1 MHRSESLNKLMK
13 VFILAFLCNEMHSSL
28 TQSNAAEHPFNAY
41 PSSINGSEATLEH
54 AQYQASIRLAIDDY
68 MFGEGHICGGAVIAP
83 SVVLTVA
90 HCVHNYQT
98 QTSRHPAELK
108 VVMGSLNRYQRDEHT
123 LVYGVTHVH
132 RPRSFNAHTLR
143 DNIAIIMLERDIP
156 SAHPTVKPI
165 TLSLT
170 ALGEAKTHEM
180 LAEYAAKQH
189 KYVVTS
195 WLVTKEHIPYTQL
208 MALNATQVSDQQCAE
223 KYGQIYGPD
232 MVCVGY
238 MGAEQQETACHQDAG
253 APLVEN
259 NQLLALTAKQSVDC
273 ETCSE
278 PALFVD
284 VSHHANWILE
294 KIGDGTNRN
303 SSVWG
308 TLFFLIF
315 TIWTA
320 RRTKYFKLWL

>member
-13 VFILAFLCNEMHSSL
+13 IFILAFLCNEMHSSL
-28 TQSNAAEHPFNAY
+28 TQSNAAEHPFDAY
-41 PSSINGSEATLEH
+41 PSSLNGSEATLEH
-54 AQYQASIRLAIDDY
+54 AYYQASIRLAIEDY

-90 HCVHNYQT
+90 HCIHNYRT

-108 VVMGSLNRYQRDEHT
+108 VVMGTLNRYQRDEHT

-132 RPRSFNAHTLR
+132 RPRTFNAHSLH
-143 DNIAIIMLERDIP
+143 DDIAIIMLERDIP
-156 SAHPTVKPI
+156 PAHPTVKPI

-170 ALGEAKTHEM
+170 ALRNVKVSETMADD
-180 LAEYAAKQH
+180 AVKQH
-189 KYVVTS
+189 KLVVTS
-195 WLVTKEHIPYTQL
+195 WLVTKEHLPYTQL
-208 MALNATQVSDQQCAE
+208 MSFNATQLSGQQCAD

-238 MGAEQQETACHQDAG
+238 LGSQAQETACQQDAG

-259 NQLLALTAKQSVDC
+259 NQLLALNGKQSVDC
-273 ETCSE
+273 KSNADPVT
-278 PALFVD
+278 FVD

-294 KIGDGTNRN
+294 KIGDGKNCN
-303 SSVWG
+303 SSIWG
-308 TLFFLIF
+308 MLAFLIF

-320 RRTKYFKLWL
+320 RRTKYFKFWL